1 MERPGVAT
9 WALGP
14 GGPWHRSSEGE
25 GEILTSPLHPGTAW
39 TGDLHS
45 VGLLESPNLLDLIHE
60 VATVDVLHHKI
71 QAVLRE
77 RGRKMVEDA

>member
-1 MERPGVAT
+1 MPPGPLAQE
-9 WALGP
+9 ALGIDP
-14 GGPWHRSSEGE
+14 QREREKSSPPP
-25 GEILTSPLHPGTAW
+25 SPQAQPW
-39 TGDLHS
+39 TGHLHS

-71 QAVLRE
+71 QSVLRE